1 MCKFPRRD
9 FFLPQF
15 HDVCVLV
22 DFVNLFNWSF
32 CPSCAS
38 TRNPTWHALMG
49 GGGRGG
55 AGEAQGVCCTSPGG
69 PSAVLRGK

>member
-1 MCKFPRRD
+1 MQVSPCQD

-38 TRNPTWHALMG
+38 TRNPTSHALMG

-55 AGEAQGVCCTSPGG
+55 GVAQGVCCTSPGG